1 MSVVFKTFLGLKLEE
16 NRRIVTEHTQWF
28 KYCSQGFFG
37 LFVVGFFYHYYF
49 FVFTTTIRIYDFTT
63 FLDIEL
69 YKMLCNVIHICIWC
83 FIIMKS
89 CFLRQCDMT
98 TLNEFNCSEKMKIF
112 LTKQD
117 RRHNQRANLITKYTY
132 IVVHD
137 EFRQRCTFYAQTHTE
152 GESFW
157 GKSRSLI
164 LLPFPTTWDY
174 NILYF
179 L

>member
-1 MSVVFKTFLGLKLEE
+1 MLS
-16 NRRIVTEHTQWF
+16 
-28 KYCSQGFFG
+28 GFFFRFVCCWFFLSL
-37 LFVVGFFYHYYF
+37 LFFCFYYYYVSMILLLF
-49 FVFTTTIRIYDFTT
+49 WISNSIKCYVMLYIY
-63 FLDIEL
+63 
-69 YKMLCNVIHICIWC
+69 VWC

-89 CFLRQCDMT
+89 CFFRQCDMT
-98 TLNEFNCSEKMKIF
+98 TLNEFNCSEKKKIF

-117 RRHNQRANLITKYTY
+117 RRHNQRANLITKYMY

-164 LLPFPTTWDY
+164 LLPTPTTWDY